1 MIRQLATFHTCNY
14 RVQAVDCESF
24 VLPVGACGHIS
35 YNVVPM
41 ATREKR
47 IGIRELK
54 STLSECVREVKSGR
68 TIVVTEHGQ
77 PVARIIP
84 EGISLRERVE
94 ALRKAGAIAWSGR
107 RLRPAKPV
115 GKVRGAKTVA
125 DLIVE
130 NRE

>member
-1 MIRQLATFHTCNY
+1 M
-14 RVQAVDCESF
+14 
-24 VLPVGACGHIS
+24 
-35 YNVVPM
+35 
-41 ATREKR
+41 REKR

-54 STLSECVREVKSGR
+54 ATLSKCVREVKSGR

-84 EGISLRERVE
+84 EAVSPRERIE
-94 ALRKAGAIAWSGR
+94 ALKKAGTIAWSGR
-107 RLRPAKPV
+107 RLRPAKPA
-115 GKVRGAKTVA
+115 GKVRGNRTVA

>member
-1 MIRQLATFHTCNY
+1 
-14 RVQAVDCESF
+14 
-24 VLPVGACGHIS
+24 
-35 YNVVPM
+35 M
-41 ATREKR
+41 ATLERR
-47 IGIRELK
+47 VGIRELK
-54 STLSECVREVKSGR
+54 STLSECVREVKSGS

-84 EGISLRERVE
+84 EGISLRERVD
-94 ALRKAGAIAWSGR
+94 ALRRAGAIAWSGR

-115 GKVRGAKTVA
+115 GKVRGDKTVS

>member
-1 MIRQLATFHTCNY
+1 
-14 RVQAVDCESF
+14 
-24 VLPVGACGHIS
+24 
-35 YNVVPM
+35 M
-41 ATREKR
+41 ATQERR
-47 IGIRELK
+47 VGIRELK

-84 EGISLRERVE
+84 EGISLHERVE
-94 ALRKAGAIAWSGR
+94 ALRRAGAIAWSGR

-115 GKVRGAKTVA
+115 GKVRGDKTVA